1 MTTCFCI
8 SMKVTFFGGSKT
20 VTGANYLIEYDGA
33 KLLVDCGMLQGVDF
47 VEHLNYDPFPF
58 DPATIDYLFVT
69 HSHIDHVGRVPK
81 LVRDGFRGKIVC
93 TAPSADLAKLSLRD
107 SVQIIAQE
115 ARLRGKPPFFTMAD
129 VQASDQYFEPHN
141 YFETIKLPGGANVKI
156 LSAGHV
162 LGSAMYTFEIEG
174 KILTFTGDLGNA
186 PAPLIGPPDHVGPT
200 DYLVIE
206 SAYGD
211 RKHPPQQ
218 AGMERLREIVEQT
231 IKRGGTL
238 LIPSFALERTQ
249 IVLFHLN
256 NLVESGAIPAIPVY
270 VDSPLAIN
278 ITKVYRKY
286 ESYFKS
292 DIQSQIAHGDQ
303 IFDFPMLRMSS
314 SQDES
319 KAINRVKG
327 PKIIIAGN
335 GMSTGGRI
343 LFHEM
348 RYLSNPNN
356 TILLVGYQVQN
367 SLGRQ
372 ILDRKDYIHIFG
384 KKIEL
389 RAHVEQ
395 ISSFSAHADN
405 PQLIHFVTN
414 NITNQPREI
423 FVVQGEETAAE
434 QLAFDLSELGYKAYA
449 PHYNES
455 FTL

>member
-1 MTTCFCI
+1 
-8 SMKVTFFGGSKT
+8 MKVTFFGGAKS
-20 VTGANYLIEYDGA
+20 VTGANYLIEYGGG

-47 VEHLNYDPFPF
+47 AEHFNYDPFPY
-58 DPATIDYLFVT
+58 DPSTIDYLFVT
-69 HSHIDHVGRVPK
+69 HSHIDHVGRIPK
-81 LVRDGFRGKIVC
+81 LVRDGFRGKIIC
-93 TAPSADLAKLSLRD
+93 TEPSAELAKLSLRD
-107 SVQIIAQE
+107 CVRIIAQE
-115 ARLRGKPPFFTMAD
+115 ARLRGRQPFFTLKD
-129 VQASDQYFEPHN
+129 VVDSDSFFEPHK
-141 YFETIKLPGGANVKI
+141 YFETMSLPGGAKVTI
-156 LSAGHV
+156 YSAGHV
-162 LGSAMYTFEIEG
+162 LGSAMYRFEIEG
-174 KILTFTGDLGNA
+174 KTITFTGDLGNA
-186 PAPLIGPPDHVGPT
+186 PAPLIGPPDMVGDT

-211 RKHPPQQ
+211 RKHPSME
-218 AGMERLREIVEQT
+218 AGMQRLRQIVMDT

-249 IVLFHLN
+249 IVLYHLN
-256 NLVESGAIPAIPVY
+256 NLVESGTIPSIPVY

-278 ITKVYRKY
+278 ITNVYRRFD
-286 ESYFKS
+286 SYFKKV
-292 DIQSQIAHGDQ
+292 IRSQIAGGDK
-303 IFDFPMLRMSS
+303 IFEFPMLRLTP
-314 SQDES
+314 SQDAS

-343 LFHEM
+343 LYHEM

-356 TILLVGYQVQN
+356 AIVLVGYQVQN

-372 ILDRKDYIHIFG
+372 ILDHKDFIHIMG

-414 NITNQPREI
+414 NVTSMPRQV

-434 QLAFDLSELGYKAYA
+434 QLAFDLKELGYNAYA
-449 PHYNES
+449 PHYKES